1 MLTSQ
6 CFLEYCTTIIK
17 VHNDVTKIST
27 DPKLPLQS
35 SENIKL
41 NIALRMYSFEEC
53 SLNNKSLGIASG
65 LPGWHSSK
73 ESTCQCKRCKRHR
86 FDPWVRKIPSSSKWQ
101 TAPVFLP
108 GKFHGQ
114 RSLVGYNPWDHKE
127 LDTTKWPNTH
137 KYSIHDHSLLI
148 LSLTKFE
155 NIKFYFDFR
164 YFRQ

>member
-73 ESTCQCKRCKRHR
+73 ESTCQCKRCRRHR
-86 FDPWVRKIPSSSKWQ
+86 FDPWVKKVTWRRKWQ
-101 TAPVFLP
+101 PTPVFLS
-108 GKFHGQ
+108 GESHGQ
-114 RSLVGYNPWDHKE
+114 RSLAGYSPQGLRE
-127 LDTTKWPNTH
+127 LDATEQLSTH
-137 KYSIHDHSLLI
+137 AA
-148 LSLTKFE
+148 
-155 NIKFYFDFR
+155 
-164 YFRQ
+164 

>member
-73 ESTCQCKRCKRHR
+73 ESTCQCRRCRR
-86 FDPWVRKIPSSSKWQ
+86 YGFDPWVRKIPWSKKWQ
-101 TAPVFLP
+101 HTPVFLLGNP
-108 GKFHGQ
+108 MDRGARQATICGVTKSQ
-114 RSLVGYNPWDHKE
+114 TPLSAWACTKAVGAR
-127 LDTTKWPNTH
+127 
-137 KYSIHDHSLLI
+137 LL
-148 LSLTKFE
+148 LLEKRCYE
-155 NIKFYFDFR
+155 CRKGEG
-164 YFRQ
+164 